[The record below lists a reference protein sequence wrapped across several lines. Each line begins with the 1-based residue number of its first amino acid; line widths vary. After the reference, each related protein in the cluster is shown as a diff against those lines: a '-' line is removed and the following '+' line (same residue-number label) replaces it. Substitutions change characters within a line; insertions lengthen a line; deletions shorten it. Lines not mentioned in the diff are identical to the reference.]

1 MIGRQSGSSIPEP
14 SDQRDAMDRNRNTI
28 MKAVCLLSGGM
39 DSSTLAYFAQSR
51 GYGILALHLN
61 YGQRTERKEL
71 ASAKKIAGLLGAEA
85 FVEIDLG
92 YFAKF
97 GASSLT
103 DTGIAVEEF
112 DPARAHMPTTY
123 VPFRNAN
130 LLSIATSFAE
140 AKGADA
146 IFIGV
151 QSLDY
156 SGYPD
161 CRPEFIAAFQRVI
174 DLGTK
179 DETKIEL
186 FAPFIHMTKTEILRE
201 GMKLGVPYEHT
212 WSCYRNEGKACGTC
226 GSCHFRKQ
234 AFEAAG
240 IRDPIE
246 YEA

>member
-1 MIGRQSGSSIPEP
+1 M
-14 SDQRDAMDRNRNTI
+14 

-39 DSSTLAYFAQSR
+39 DSSTLACYAKSE
-51 GYGILALHLN
+51 GYDILALHLN
-61 YGQRTERKEL
+61 YGQRTEAKERSC
-71 ASAKKIAGLLGAEA
+71 AQKIAHLLGSREFTEVDIKYLAQ
-85 FVEIDLG
+85 
-92 YFAKF
+92 F

-103 DTGIAVEEF
+103 DTAIAVESYG
-112 DPARAHMPTTY
+112 PARAHLPNTY

-140 AKGADA
+140 AKDADA

-161 CRPEFIAAFQRVI
+161 CRPQFIKAFQRVI

-179 DETKIEL
+179 DSTRIALKT
-186 FAPFIHMTKTEILRE
+186 PFIRMTKTDILKL

-212 WSCYRNEGKACGTC
+212 WSCYRNEDAACGTC
-226 GSCHFRKQ
+226 GSCHFRRE
-234 AFEAAG
+234 AFSALG
-240 IRDPIE
+240 MKDPIP
-246 YEA
+246 YEV

>member
-1 MIGRQSGSSIPEP
+1 M
-14 SDQRDAMDRNRNTI
+14 

-39 DSSTLAYFAQSR
+39 DSSTLAFVAKSR
-51 GYGILALHLN
+51 GYEILALHMN

-71 ASAKKIAGLLGAEA
+71 ISAKKIASLLNAEA
-85 FVEIDLG
+85 FVENSLD
-92 YFAKF
+92 YFAQF

-103 DTGIAVEEF
+103 DNKIDVEEY
-112 DPARAHMPTTY
+112 DPKILHVPNTY

-140 AKGADA
+140 AREADA

-161 CRPEFIAAFQRVI
+161 CRPQFIEAFQRVI

-179 DETKIEL
+179 DTTKITL
-186 FAPFIHMTKTEILRE
+186 FTPFITMTKTDILHE
-201 GMKLGVPYEHT
+201 GLKLGVPYEHT
-212 WSCYRNEGKACGTC
+212 WSCYRSEGKACGTC
-226 GSCHFRKQ
+226 GSCHFRKE
-234 AFEAAG
+234 AFAAVG
-240 IRDPIE
+240 KRDPIE
-246 YEA
+246 YEE

>member
-1 MIGRQSGSSIPEP
+1 
-14 SDQRDAMDRNRNTI
+14 

-39 DSSTLAYFAQSR
+39 DSSTLAYVAKSR
-51 GYGILALHLN
+51 GYEILALHLN

-71 ASAKKIAGLLGAEA
+71 ISAKKIASLLYAEE
-85 FVEIDLG
+85 FVEISLD

-97 GASSLT
+97 GSSSLT
-103 DTGIAVEEF
+103 DEKITVEKY
-112 DPARAHMPTTY
+112 DPERTHLPNTY

-140 AKGADA
+140 ARGADA

-161 CRPEFIAAFQRVI
+161 CRPQFIEAFQRVI

-179 DETKIEL
+179 DTTKITL
-186 FAPFIHMTKTEILRE
+186 FTPFITMTKTDILHE
-201 GMKLGVPYEHT
+201 GLKLGVPYEHT
-212 WSCYRNEGKACGTC
+212 WSCYRNEEKACGTC
-226 GSCHFRKQ
+226 GSCHFRRE
-234 AFEAAG
+234 AFAALG
-240 IRDPIE
+240 KRDPIM
-246 YEA
+246 YEE

>member
-1 MIGRQSGSSIPEP
+1 
-14 SDQRDAMDRNRNTI
+14 

-39 DSSTLAYFAQSR
+39 DSSTLAYVAKSR
-51 GYGILALHLN
+51 GYEILALHLN

-71 ASAKKIAGLLGAEA
+71 ISAKKIASLLDAEE
-85 FVEIDLG
+85 FVEISLD

-97 GASSLT
+97 GESSLT
-103 DTGIAVEEF
+103 DEKIPVEKY
-112 DPARAHMPTTY
+112 DPERAHMPNTY

-140 AKGADA
+140 ARGADA

-161 CRPEFIAAFQRVI
+161 CRPQFIEAFQRVI

-179 DETKIEL
+179 DTTKITL
-186 FAPFIHMTKTEILRE
+186 FTPFITMTKTDILH
-201 GMKLGVPYEHT
+201 GGLKLGVPYEHT
-212 WSCYRNEGKACGTC
+212 WSCYRNEDKACGTC
-226 GSCHFRKQ
+226 GSCHFRRE
-234 AFEAAG
+234 AFAALG
-240 IRDPIE
+240 KRDPIM
-246 YEA
+246 YEE